1 MWRRTSIVSAVLALF
16 CWAGAGFAIV
26 SLLFCGINYLLD
38 GSFWFYASS
47 LRRAQ
52 SMAKDFQ
59 FTRSIWAN
67 HQVAPWLWP
76 GIAGSITAIVLILS
90 RARRAVAA
98 GNGVSLLLS
107 VQLLL
112 AVTYM
117 AYLQSRGTTVLG
129 HYPYASY
136 LLPFV
141 FLVMGI
147 SFWPAA
153 QNLSLRTYV
162 AICFIAAVIFGALWY
177 NPYGY
182 LAPSSPV
189 AQRAT
194 IILSACAL
202 AMALL
207 LRQRKVG
214 ALLAVAGFAA
224 FTAVALA
231 QTVNLDGLDLHGSRE
246 QYQRIMHARDRIEAV
261 RKGRT
266 VRFWFDQNEPHA
278 HEYTG
283 LNSLYILEFSQI
295 GTHFPGGCD
304 VPVDPGTLI
313 VVLSQKEHAAE
324 LARSALADCWRSF
337 GMRPVMEAVEVVN
350 RRDRPYTMA
359 MVRADASIS
368 SMAASGNLLQ
378 AVALEQVRL
387 SYRKASLE
395 RKPDGL
401 VVTTAPEFGAFAGS
415 VTLGLDSS
423 VKTGLGVHVRV
434 RVLQG
439 KVGFGILDSGNK
451 AFLLERS
458 LRPSPDVT
466 ELILPLPSPPVTGDL
481 IIFNRALGNV
491 ISKAIIDR
499 IEVRKAP

>member
-1 MWRRTSIVSAVLALF
+1 
-16 CWAGAGFAIV
+16 
-26 SLLFCGINYLLD
+26 
-38 GSFWFYASS
+38 
-47 LRRAQ
+47 
-52 SMAKDFQ
+52 
-59 FTRSIWAN
+59 
-67 HQVAPWLWP
+67 
-76 GIAGSITAIVLILS
+76 
-90 RARRAVAA
+90 
-98 GNGVSLLLS
+98 
-107 VQLLL
+107 
-112 AVTYM
+112 
-117 AYLQSRGTTVLG
+117 
-129 HYPYASY
+129 
-136 LLPFV
+136 
-141 FLVMGI
+141 
-147 SFWPAA
+147 
-153 QNLSLRTYV
+153 
-162 AICFIAAVIFGALWY
+162 
-177 NPYGY
+177 
-182 LAPSSPV
+182 
-189 AQRAT
+189 
-194 IILSACAL
+194 
-202 AMALL
+202 
-207 LRQRKVG
+207 
-214 ALLAVAGFAA
+214 
-224 FTAVALA
+224 
-231 QTVNLDGLDLHGSRE
+231 
-246 QYQRIMHARDRIEAV
+246 
-261 RKGRT
+261 
-266 VRFWFDQNEPHA
+266 
-278 HEYTG
+278 
-283 LNSLYILEFSQI
+283 
-295 GTHFPGGCD
+295 
-304 VPVDPGTLI
+304 
-313 VVLSQKEHAAE
+313 
-324 LARSALADCWRSF
+324 
-337 GMRPVMEAVEVVN
+337 MEAVEVVN